1 MDLRTVD
8 FAILERLGERE
19 RWLVDL
25 ATSRPDASI
34 QMSVVNAGLIDHPLS
49 GERVVG
55 IVARGGTVK
64 LRNLRRRPM
73 ATVVFRSGGEWAAIE
88 GPVELIGPDDP
99 LDGFAGS
106 RLPELLREVFRAA
119 GGTHDDWPTY
129 DRVMA
134 EERRAVILIR
144 PERSYGNHR
153 G

>member
-1 MDLRTVD
+1 MELTTTDLAV
-8 FAILERLGERE
+8 LERLGARE
-19 RWLVDL
+19 RWLVVL
-25 ATSRPDASI
+25 ATSRPDTSI

-64 LRNLRRRPM
+64 LRNLRRQPV
-73 ATVVFRSGGEWAAIE
+73 ATVVFRSGAEWAVIE
-88 GPVELIGPDDP
+88 GRVELIGPDDP
-99 LDGFAGS
+99 LDGFASS

-134 EERRAVILIR
+134 EERRAVILIH

-153 G
+153 R

>member
-1 MDLRTVD
+1 MELTTTDLAV
-8 FAILERLGERE
+8 LERLGERE
-19 RWLVDL
+19 RWLVVL
-25 ATSRPDASI
+25 ATSRPDTSI
-34 QMSVVNAGLIDHPLS
+34 QTSVVNAGLISHPLS

-64 LRNLRRRPM
+64 LRNLRRRPT

-119 GGTHDDWPTY
+119 GGTHEDWPTY

-153 G
+153 V

>member
-1 MDLRTVD
+1 MELTTTDLAV
-8 FAILERLGERE
+8 LERLGERE
-19 RWLVDL
+19 RWLVVL
-25 ATSRPDASI
+25 ATSRPDTSI
-34 QMSVVNAGLIDHPLS
+34 HTSVVNAGLISHPVS

-64 LRNLRRRPM
+64 LRNLRRRPT

-88 GPVELIGPDDP
+88 GEVELIGPDDP

-134 EERRAVILIR
+134 EERRAVILIH

-153 G
+153 S

>member
-1 MDLRTVD
+1 MELTTTDLAV
-8 FAILERLGERE
+8 LERLGERE
-19 RWLVDL
+19 RWLVVL
-25 ATSRPDASI
+25 GTSRPDTSI

-55 IVARGGTVK
+55 IVARSGTVK
-64 LRNLRRRPM
+64 LRNLRSQPV
-73 ATVVFRSGGEWAAIE
+73 ATVVFRSGAEWVAIE
-88 GPVELIGPDDP
+88 GRVELIGPDDP
-99 LDGFAGS
+99 LDGFAGN

-144 PERSYGNHR
+144 PQRSYGNHR
-153 G
+153 S

>member
-1 MDLRTVD
+1 
-8 FAILERLGERE
+8 
-19 RWLVDL
+19 
-25 ATSRPDASI
+25 
-34 QMSVVNAGLIDHPLS
+34 
-49 GERVVG
+49 
-55 IVARGGTVK
+55 
-64 LRNLRRRPM
+64 
-73 ATVVFRSGGEWAAIE
+73 VFRSGGQWAAIE
-88 GPVELIGPDDP
+88 GRVELIGPDDP

-134 EERRAVILIR
+134 EERRAVILIH

>member
-1 MDLRTVD
+1 MELTTTDLAV
-8 FAILERLGERE
+8 LERLGERE
-19 RWLVDL
+19 RGLVVL
-25 ATSRPDASI
+25 ATSRPDTSI
-34 QMSVVNAGLIDHPLS
+34 QTSVVNAGLIHHPLS

-64 LRNLRRRPM
+64 LRNLRLRPT
-73 ATVVFRSGGEWAAIE
+73 ASVVFRSGPEWEAIE

-119 GGTHDDWPTY
+119 GGTHNDWPTY

-144 PERSYGNHR
+144 PERSYGNQR